1 MSIQPKFKAEVKSEF
16 SRVLRERVNTYFK
29 ERKIS
34 TNANTEM
41 IVRSVLIVL
50 AWFGTYAL
58 LVFGNLPV
66 AVTYPVWG
74 LLGALIALV
83 CVNIGHDAI
92 HGAYTKKKWLKDLLC
107 HSFNINGASAYMW
120 KISHNHAHHNYTNIH
135 GHDEDIAP
143 GDFFRISPTTKLRSF
158 HRFQKYYAFIFYTF
172 ATFSWV
178 FAKDYVQF
186 FQNKINN
193 YDGHDHPRR
202 EYFLLFFYKAINYS
216 IYLVVPMLLMPYS
229 WLQILGGYLIMH
241 AVSGFYLAIIFMLAH
256 AVEEVHFPLPND
268 KGVIADDWV
277 IHQMHTTAN
286 FSTKSWLAG
295 FLTGGLNTQIEHH
308 LFANI
313 CSVHY
318 RGISKIV
325 ADTSLEYGVPYYD
338 IPSFGAAI
346 ASHYRFLKNIGT
358 QEDYQP
364 KTKKMKSEESELK
377 LAHA

>member
-1 MSIQPKFKAEVKSEF
+1 MSIQPKFRPQVKSEF
-16 SRVLRERVNTYFK
+16 SRVLRERVNAYFK
-29 ERKIS
+29 DNNIS
-34 TNANTEM
+34 TYANTEM
-41 IVRSVLIVL
+41 IVRSVLIVI
-50 AWFGTYAL
+50 AWVGTYFL
-58 LVFGNLPV
+58 LLLGNFTFGISL
-66 AVTYPVWG
+66 AIWAI
-74 LLGALIALV
+74 LGALIALV
-83 CVNIGHDAI
+83 SVNIGHDAI

-143 GDFFRISPTTKLRSF
+143 GDFLRISPTTKLRGF
-158 HRFQKYYAFIFYTF
+158 HRFQRFYAFFFYTF

-178 FAKDYVQF
+178 FAKDYIQF

-202 EYFLLFFYKAINYS
+202 EYFLLFLYKIINYS
-216 IYLVVPMLLMPYS
+216 IYLVIPLIVLPYT
-229 WLQILGGYLIMH
+229 WPQIVAGYLIMH

-256 AVEEVHFPLPND
+256 AVEEVHFPLAD
-268 KGVIADDWV
+268 EEGVVKDDWIV
-277 IHQMHTTAN
+277 HQMYTTAN
-286 FSTKSWLAG
+286 FATRSWLAG

-318 RGISKIV
+318 RSISKIV
-325 ADTSLEYGVPYYD
+325 KQTSEEYNVPYFD

-358 QEDYQP
+358 KENYQP
-364 KTKKMKSEESELK
+364 KTKKHPTGHVT